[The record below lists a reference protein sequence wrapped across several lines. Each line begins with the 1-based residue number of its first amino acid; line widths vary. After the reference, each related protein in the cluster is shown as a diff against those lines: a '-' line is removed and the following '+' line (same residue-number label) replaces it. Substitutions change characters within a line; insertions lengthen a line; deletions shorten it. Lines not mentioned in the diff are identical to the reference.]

1 MKKRLLTII
10 ILILCFINVG
20 ATVKEDFT
28 LKFDCGNAVVKYVDL
43 PIDANNHIVY
53 EEIVTRKINAPLCE
67 KKQEIL
73 KLLEEGVS
81 EKQAILTCFPRL
93 NKTFESIVEK
103 VYQYPVDSQIKFN
116 PNRETMFTISKEKSG
131 KKVDEDAFYADVV
144 YALFFNK
151 SQIKIRTIPVEPSV
165 TIEDNKRFL
174 YKKSTYSTSLAS
186 SSQNRKHNV
195 ERALESI
202 NGSVLQ
208 VGEILSFNAKTG
220 IRSEENGYKTA
231 KIIVGNEYVDGVG
244 GGVCQASTT
253 LYNSAL
259 LAGLQID
266 QVSSHSLLPS
276 YVEPSFDAMV
286 NTGSSDLVIRNNTSG
301 PIFIKAYVINDRA
314 TVIVYGCKNEYEIR
328 KKSVTVSRGKPPE
341 DKKIYD
347 DKYFDKDDNV
357 EYKRVS
363 YSQPQLKSEGYLL
376 YYRNGV
382 KHKEE
387 KIREDNYNSKSGI
400 IAYRVEN
407 KTDALI
413 FL

>member
-10 ILILCFINVG
+10 ILVLCFINVG
-20 ATVKEDFT
+20 ATGNEYFT
-28 LKFDCGNAVVKYVDL
+28 LKFNCENVIVKYVDL
-43 PIDANNHIVY
+43 PIVANNHLVY
-53 EEIVTRKINAPLCE
+53 EEIITRKINASLSE

-73 KLLEEGVS
+73 KLIEEGAS
-81 EKQAILTCFPRL
+81 EKQAVLTCFPRL
-93 NKTFESIVEK
+93 ESTFESIVEK
-103 VYQYPVDSQIKFN
+103 VYQSPIDSEIRFC
-116 PNRETMFTISKEKSG
+116 PNRETMFTLTKEKNG
-131 KKVDEDAFYADVV
+131 KTVDEDAFYTDIV
-144 YALFFNK
+144 YALFFDK
-151 SQIKIRTIPVEPSV
+151 TQIKIRTKPIEPSV

-328 KKSVTVSRGKPPE
+328 KKSVTISRGKPPE

-357 EYKRVS
+357 EYKRVA

-376 YYRNGV
+376 YYKDGI
-382 KHKEE
+382 KQKEE